1 MSLVRKQSVFTIN
14 NTDAEQELV
23 RPDLHCEA
31 SKAMSSESVKKITTP
46 VHAENSDIN
55 VAI

>member
-1 MSLVRKQSVFTIN
+1 MFTIN
-14 NTDAEQELV
+14 NTDAEQQLV

-31 SKAMSSESVKKITTP
+31 SKAMSSGSVKKITTP